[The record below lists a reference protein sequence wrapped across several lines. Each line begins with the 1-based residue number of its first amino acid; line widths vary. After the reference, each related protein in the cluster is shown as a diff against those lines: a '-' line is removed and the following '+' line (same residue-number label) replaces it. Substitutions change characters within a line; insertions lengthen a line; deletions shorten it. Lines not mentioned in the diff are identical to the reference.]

1 MRAPE
6 DGTDQDLGVRD
17 ERRGEKAVMRLE
29 RESAE
34 CSSRGQ
40 SAILHI
46 STCICQQVRPNSCL
60 TSAHTFAIF
69 VTPTDSLEVS

>member
-6 DGTDQDLGVRD
+6 DGTDQGLGVRD
-17 ERRGEKAVMRLE
+17 ERRGENAVMRLD

-34 CSSRGQ
+34 CSSSGQ

-46 STCICQQVRPNSCL
+46 SRCIC
-60 TSAHTFAIF
+60 
-69 VTPTDSLEVS
+69 